1 MIEQISDIG
10 NIREQNEDSYG
21 VIEETKYN
29 LFLICDGMGG
39 ANAGDVASHLAKEAI
54 METVRKNL
62 LSEKPEMTLKKAF
75 YCANEVIFEKA
86 EEDSEKKGM
95 GTTVTCALSYEN
107 SLYVAHVGDSVLFQI
122 RNGNIFKLT
131 KDHSYVQELVDLG
144 KIDENE
150 AKHHPNKNIITRAV
164 GTARGLKIDQFKLKI
179 EKDDIYL
186 LCTDG
191 LTDYLSDEEILEQI
205 LSHDNHKETL
215 ESLARIA
222 KERGGKDN
230 ITLLLFG
237 GEALK

>member
-21 VIEETKYN
+21 IIEEKEYN

-54 METVRKNL
+54 IETVRNNL
-62 LSEKPEMTLKKAF
+62 LTEKPEMTLKKAF
-75 YCANEVIFEKA
+75 YSANEVIFEKA
-86 EEDSEKKGM
+86 EEDLEKKGM
-95 GTTVTCALSYEN
+95 GTTVTCALSYEK

-122 RNGNIFKLT
+122 RDGNILKLT
-131 KDHSYVQELVDLG
+131 KDHSYVQELLDLG
-144 KIDENE
+144 KINQNE

-164 GTARGLKIDQFKLKI
+164 GTARALKIDQFRLEI
-179 EKDDIYL
+179 EEDDIYM

-191 LTDYLSDEEILEQI
+191 LTDYLNDEEILTQI
-205 LSHDNHKETL
+205 MSRDNYKETL